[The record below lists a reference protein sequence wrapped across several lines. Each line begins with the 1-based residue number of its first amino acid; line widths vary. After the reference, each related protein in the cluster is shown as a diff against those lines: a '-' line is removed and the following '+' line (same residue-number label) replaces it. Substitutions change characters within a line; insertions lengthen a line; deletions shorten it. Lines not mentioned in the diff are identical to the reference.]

1 MIKIEIKHRWTGSI
15 LFEYSKENN
24 TIKDTL
30 IEAVK
35 NKADLRDADL
45 RGAYLQ
51 GAYLR
56 DADLRGAYLRD
67 ADLQGAD
74 LRGAYLR
81 DADLRGAYLQ
91 GAYLQGAY
99 LQGAYL
105 RGAYLQGAYL
115 RDADLQG
122 VKIKKAAVFT
132 GLYKYICIPFIS
144 EEDEIYI
151 KMGCYTRLL
160 SEWENDF
167 WNNPSEFPNN
177 GDIESKYRL
186 IAFEFC
192 KQWIELN
199 K

>member
-1 MIKIEIKHRWTGSI
+1 MIKIEIKHRWTDSV

-24 TIKDTL
+24 TVKDTL

-35 NKADLRDADL
+35 NKADLR
-45 RGAYLQ
+45 
-51 GAYLR
+51 
-56 DADLRGAYLRD
+56 
-67 ADLQGAD
+67 GAD
-74 LRGAYLR
+74 
-81 DADLRGAYLQ
+81 
-91 GAYLQGAY
+91 

-105 RGAYLQGAYL
+105 RGAYLQGADLQGAYL
-115 RDADLQG
+115 QGADLQG
-122 VKIKKAAVFT
+122 ADLQGAYLQGAYLRGLKIKKAVVFT

-144 EEDEIYI
+144 EENEIYI

-167 WNNPSEFPNN
+167 WNNPREFPNDGN
-177 GDIESKYRL
+177 IESKYRL
-186 IAFEFC
+186 MAFEFC

>member
-1 MIKIEIKHRWTGSI
+1 MIKIEIKHRWSGSI

-24 TIKDTL
+24 TVKDTL

-35 NKADLRDADL
+35 NKADL
-45 RGAYLQ
+45 Q
-51 GAYLR
+51 G
-56 DADLRGAYLRD
+56 

-81 DADLRGAYLQ
+81 GADLRGAYLQ
-91 GAYLQGAY
+91 GI
-99 LQGAYL
+99 
-105 RGAYLQGAYL
+105 
-115 RDADLQG
+115 
-122 VKIKKAAVFT
+122 KIKKAAVFT

-144 EEDEIYI
+144 EKNKIYI

-167 WNNPSEFPNN
+167 WNNPSEFPNDGN
-177 GDIESKYRL
+177 IESKYRL
-186 IAFEFC
+186 MAFEFC

>member
-24 TIKDTL
+24 TVKDTV

-35 NKADLRDADL
+35 NNAD
-45 RGAYLQ
+45 LQ

-56 DADLRGAYLRD
+56 G

-74 LRGAYLR
+74 LQ
-81 DADLRGAYLQ
+81 DAYLQ
-91 GAYLQGAY
+91 GAD

-105 RGAYLQGAYL
+105 RGAYLQGADLQGAYL
-115 RDADLQG
+115 QGADLRGADLQG

-144 EEDEIYI
+144 EENEIYI

-177 GDIESKYRL
+177 GNIESKYRVM
-186 IAFEFC
+186 AYEFC

>member
-1 MIKIEIKHRWTGSI
+1 MIKIEIKHRWSGSI

-24 TIKDTL
+24 TVKDTL

-35 NKADLRDADL
+35 NKADL
-45 RGAYLQ
+45 Q
-51 GAYLR
+51 G
-56 DADLRGAYLRD
+56 

-81 DADLRGAYLQ
+81 GADLRGADLQGADLQGADLQGADLRGAYLRGADLRGAYLQ
-91 GAYLQGAY
+91 GI
-99 LQGAYL
+99 
-105 RGAYLQGAYL
+105 
-115 RDADLQG
+115 
-122 VKIKKAAVFT
+122 KIKKAAVFT

-144 EEDEIYI
+144 EKNKIYI

-167 WNNPSEFPNN
+167 WNNPSEFPNDGN
-177 GDIESKYRL
+177 IESKYRL
-186 IAFEFC
+186 MAFEFC

>member
-24 TIKDTL
+24 TVKDTL

-35 NKADLRDADL
+35 NKADLRGADL
-45 RGAYLQ
+45 RGADLQ
-51 GAYLR
+51 G
-56 DADLRGAYLRD
+56 

-74 LRGAYLR
+74 LRGA
-81 DADLRGAYLQ
+81 DLRGAD
-91 GAYLQGAY
+91 

-105 RGAYLQGAYL
+105 RGAYLRGADL
-115 RDADLQG
+115 RGADLQG
-122 VKIKKAAVFT
+122 IKIKKAQVFT

-144 EEDEIYI
+144 EENKIYI

-167 WNNPSEFPNN
+167 WNNTSEFPNDGN
-177 GDIESKYRL
+177 IESKYRL
-186 IAFEFC
+186 MAFEFC

>member
-1 MIKIEIKHRWTGSI
+1 MINIEIKNRWTGSI
-15 LFEYSKENN
+15 IFEYSKENN

-35 NKADLRDADL
+35 NKKDLHGADL
-45 RGAYLQ
+45 RG
-51 GAYLR
+51 
-56 DADLRGAYLRD
+56 

-74 LRGAYLR
+74 LH
-81 DADLRGAYLQ
+81 
-91 GAYLQGAY
+91 
-99 LQGAYL
+99 
-105 RGAYLQGAYL
+105 
-115 RDADLQG
+115 G
-122 VKIKKAAVFT
+122 VKIKKAVVFT

-144 EEDEIYI
+144 EENEIYI

-167 WNNPSEFPNN
+167 WNNPSEFPNDGN
-177 GDIESKYRL
+177 IESKYRL
-186 IAFEFC
+186 MAFEFC

>member
-24 TIKDTL
+24 TVKDTV

-35 NKADLRDADL
+35 NNADLQGAYLQDADLRGADLQDAYLQGADLRGADL

-51 GAYLR
+51 DAYLR
-56 DADLRGAYLRD
+56 
-67 ADLQGAD
+67 GAD
-74 LRGAYLR
+74 LRGADLQDAYLR
-81 DADLRGAYLQ
+81 
-91 GAYLQGAY
+91 
-99 LQGAYL
+99 GAYL
-105 RGAYLQGAYL
+105 RGAYLRG
-115 RDADLQG
+115 ADLQG

-144 EEDEIYI
+144 EENEIYI

-177 GDIESKYRL
+177 GNIESKYRL
-186 IAFEFC
+186 MAFEFC

>member
-1 MIKIEIKHRWTGSI
+1 MIKIEIKNRWSGSI

-24 TIKDTL
+24 TVKDTV

-35 NKADLRDADL
+35 NN
-45 RGAYLQ
+45 AYLQ
-51 GAYLR
+51 GA
-56 DADLRGAYLRD
+56 D
-67 ADLQGAD
+67 
-74 LRGAYLR
+74 
-81 DADLRGAYLQ
+81 
-91 GAYLQGAY
+91 

-105 RGAYLQGAYL
+105 RGADLQGACL
-115 RDADLQG
+115 RG

-144 EEDEIYI
+144 EENEIYI

-177 GDIESKYRL
+177 GNIESKYRL
-186 IAFEFC
+186 MAFEFC